1 MTKIGSFLRKIF
13 GRPVGSSE
21 NRADGKG
28 EGLGAVLEETE
39 YRITQL
45 DNEIKKNLWGVDQ
58 DKHKIGKLADL
69 AIEKLEKIIA
79 LKKKEADLVLSLEGE
94 DASLEQEA
102 LSSSAEIDRLG
113 EDLERF
119 RALLRLLSPEEMAE
133 AAVEPLPAPSAERP
147 GPSERVKVLDKP
159 RILIVDDELL
169 VVKAVRYFL
178 TKQGCEVLSSSKP
191 AEGLKKVL
199 EERPDLILLDV
210 IMPGMNGYEF
220 LSRLRADARVSHIPV
235 ILLSAL
241 SRESDI
247 LEGLGKGAADYLT
260 KPFSPEILYSK
271 IRKILA
277 AQNGHSPHHR
287 PQ

>member
-13 GRPVGSSE
+13 GRPVGLGE
-21 NRADGKG
+21 NRADDKG
-28 EGLGAVLEETE
+28 EDLGAVLEETE

-79 LKKKEADLVLSLEGE
+79 LKKKEADGE

-119 RALLRLLSPEEMAE
+119 RALVRLLGPEEMAG
-133 AAVEPLPAPSAERP
+133 AGVEPLPACSDERR

-159 RILIVDDELL
+159 RILVVDDELL

-178 TKQGCEVLSSSKP
+178 TKRGCEVLSSPKP
-191 AEGLKKVL
+191 AEGLKKAL

-247 LEGLGKGAADYLT
+247 LEGLAKGAADYLT